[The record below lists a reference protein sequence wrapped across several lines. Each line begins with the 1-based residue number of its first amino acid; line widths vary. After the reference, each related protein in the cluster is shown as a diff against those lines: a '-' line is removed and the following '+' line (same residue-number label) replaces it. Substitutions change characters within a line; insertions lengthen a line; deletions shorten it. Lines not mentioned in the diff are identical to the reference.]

1 MVTFL
6 LKAFRDFKV
15 RADAY
20 KAEHGSYFANFER
33 TPVDLERDK
42 HQQGD
47 DYYEFDS
54 HNPSRRGGAHI
65 E

>member
-1 MVTFL
+1 MFTAL
-6 LKAFRDFKV
+6 LKAFREFKV

-33 TPVDLERDK
+33 TSVELNRDK
-42 HQQGD
+42 HVQGD

-54 HNPSRRGGAHI
+54 HNPSHRGGAHI

>member
-1 MVTFL
+1 MFTFL
-6 LKAFRDFKV
+6 IKAFRDFKV

-33 TPVDLERDK
+33 TSVDLNRDK
-42 HQQGD
+42 PHQGD

-54 HNPSRRGGAHI
+54 HNPSRRGGAQN

>member
-1 MVTFL
+1 MFTAL
-6 LKAFRDFKV
+6 LKAFRDFKI

-20 KAEHGSYFANFER
+20 KTKHGSYFANFER
-33 TPVDLERDK
+33 TSVDLKRDK
-42 HQQGD
+42 HHQGD

-54 HNPSRRGGAHI
+54 HNPSHRGGARI

>member
-1 MVTFL
+1 MFTAL

-33 TPVDLERDK
+33 TPVDLNRDQ
-42 HQQGD
+42 HQRD
-47 DYYEFDS
+47 DCFEILTQ
-54 HNPSRRGGAHI
+54 NPADRGVRR